1 MKTFEAEIVQESWNK
16 FVVPMPD
23 YHKLFGVWLFQ
34 KYVKFIKKTLL
45 YLYSNIFMSMFS
57 LFGTNPEMI
66 KLFHFAKDHDMSS
79 KELWESHRMITHAK
93 LVATTI
99 EEAVV
104 R

>member
-1 MKTFEAEIVQESWNK
+1 
-16 FVVPMPD
+16 
-23 YHKLFGVWLFQ
+23 
-34 KYVKFIKKTLL
+34 
-45 YLYSNIFMSMFS
+45 MSMFS